1 MEGDGSAEG
10 RGRTAHRRVFRK
22 LSLDNAARLFSRHY
36 PANGATGIWDFRCFI
51 YFYMPAIVTRASV
64 RVSQP
69 TARQGVSH
77 DYQCSD
83 HLMILGVSVCVL
95 SGCTACPVT
104 VINEFVLEVGGGEHK
119 GSVVVVLG
127 GQLRSG
133 SHVNEILDLRQGQQ
147 QRFSLFFSHCLLFQH
162 TPHHHLLY
170 FSFRPSLHCAPLPV
184 SLPCPLS
191 LRELCIWRG
200 NQVTTIFF

>member
-95 SGCTACPVT
+95 SGCAACPVT

-162 TPHHHLLY
+162 PPPPPPLFLLSSFPPLCSPSCLPPLSSVFERAVHMEGKPGHHH
-170 FSFRPSLHCAPLPV
+170 
-184 SLPCPLS
+184 
-191 LRELCIWRG
+191 
-200 NQVTTIFF
+200 FF

>member
-1 MEGDGSAEG
+1 MSLCWRLG
-10 RGRTAHRRVFRK
+10 R
-22 LSLDNAARLFSRHY
+22 
-36 PANGATGIWDFRCFI
+36 
-51 YFYMPAIVTRASV
+51 
-64 RVSQP
+64 
-69 TARQGVSH
+69 
-77 DYQCSD
+77 
-83 HLMILGVSVCVL
+83 
-95 SGCTACPVT
+95 
-104 VINEFVLEVGGGEHK
+104 EHK

-147 QRFSLFFSHCLLFQH
+147 QRFSLFLFSLIAFYSN
-162 TPHHHLLY
+162 TPHHHLLH

-200 NQVTTIFF
+200 NQVTTIFFFFKMYFLLITYYPSEHGIHVNTQEES